1 MAAGRAVDAVEIDL
15 FYRVRLAQTLDLPF
29 QPRTMR
35 FTNLANV
42 SEAQLQEALRTVQA
56 AQTNQAL
63 AESLGRQFWR
73 DYVQARHPA
82 AFADLGASFEAQ
94 GSELDDARTGLS
106 SQEYTERWARLQKAR
121 EAAVQ
126 KRVELLTCEIL
137 ESQALD
143 QA

>member
-1 MAAGRAVDAVEIDL
+1 
-15 FYRVRLAQTLDLPF
+15 
-29 QPRTMR
+29 MR

-42 SEAQLQEALRTVQA
+42 SGAQLQEALRTVQA

-63 AESLGRQFWR
+63 AESLGGRQFWR

-94 GSELDDARTGLS
+94 GSELDDARIGLS